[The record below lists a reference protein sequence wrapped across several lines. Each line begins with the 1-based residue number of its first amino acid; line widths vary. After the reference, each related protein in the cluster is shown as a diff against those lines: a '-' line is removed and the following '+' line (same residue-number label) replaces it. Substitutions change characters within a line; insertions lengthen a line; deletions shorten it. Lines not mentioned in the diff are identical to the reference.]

1 MGSVSL
7 SQSAIGKPN
16 SETRNE
22 NHSTGLSKYVWNFK
36 DKMIDHTIKWSI
48 IQFAPTYSPETGKC
62 QLCNLEKTLI
72 LIANEPNLL
81 NQRNEMMNK
90 CRHRRDHLLSSL
102 KSK

>member
-62 QLCNLEKTLI
+62 QLCNLETTLI
-72 LIANEPNLL
+72 LIANEPNFVKPKKW
-81 NQRNEMMNK
+81 NGEQVQA
-90 CRHRRDHLLSSL
+90 
-102 KSK
+102 